1 MSETLQKTLSQLH
14 KGQQIT
20 VIYDGRFED
29 QRLQISGT
37 LVSVDCYWK
46 VLQVKNT
53 VIDFSEICEIIQLFL
68 LSLKTKKTDRGP
80 SIQGYLPAFT
90 FVEKYSFPLGIILAA
105 PFAVESIP
113 EAGHPGIAYL
123 LYDRGKL
130 HKC

>member
-1 MSETLQKTLSQLH
+1 MEFHMSEKIQKTLSQLH

-53 VIDFSEICEIIQLFL
+53 VIDFSEICEIIQ
-68 LSLKTKKTDRGP
+68 
-80 SIQGYLPAFT
+80 
-90 FVEKYSFPLGIILAA
+90 
-105 PFAVESIP
+105 
-113 EAGHPGIAYL
+113 
-123 LYDRGKL
+123 
-130 HKC
+130 